1 MNKHQTVFTKDKRL
15 SALHSYHILDTSPER
30 EFDAITRLIS
40 SICKTPV
47 ALISFIDA
55 ERQWIKSSVGVD
67 VKQMP
72 RIDAF
77 CNHTILEDDILE
89 ITDVLENEHFNTNR
103 FVINDPQIRFYAGAP
118 LISPDGHRLG
128 ALCVMDMVG
137 RKLSDGQL
145 NALRTLAGDVI
156 THLELRK
163 AKHDLHTIQTGSRD
177 FFNLFNSMPAIFCVM
192 DREYRIGT
200 ISNGVEKILGQ
211 SPGELTGRIFWTL
224 FTDDI
229 SVPAIELIKN
239 GLVKQEHTFDIETP
253 IITGKGD
260 VKWLRWSL
268 TFKDN
273 KWYGGGRDITPEKK
287 AKSELDILLFAAQKS
302 PTGIV
307 IRDNN
312 RNVVWINEAH
322 EKLLGYSLAD
332 VKGKRVST
340 DAVGEETDME
350 VFNGA
355 VADFELQKPYQVEL
369 KLYRKDGTPVWV
381 LVSNNPLVNPN
392 GVVEYQ
398 VGSLVDITARKKAEM
413 ELIAAKEEALQ
424 LSQAKD
430 MFISVMSHE
439 IRNPLNAVIGMS
451 HVLMDDTTGELR
463 KENLGILQ
471 FSAENLM
478 TLINNVL
485 DFTKIESGNIELEK
499 MNVDLRELVQSI
511 ANSMQFNAGE
521 KKIHLGYSVDEA
533 VPQLVMGDRTRL
545 CQILLNLVGNAIKFT
560 ETGSVNIGLQ
570 VAKQTD
576 KQVQIRFAVTDTGIG
591 IANDK
596 INTIFESFKQATA
609 DTSRKYGGTGLGL
622 AITKKLVELHKSK
635 IQVESTPGKGST
647 FSFTI
652 KFDKEYIHLKNNHSN
667 VETGLQLNVLVV
679 DDNQINRL
687 LISKVLGKWG
697 ASTEFAE
704 DGQQAVDKIAANH
717 DLDVVLMDIHMPVM
731 GGLEATQIIRSKPE
745 EFYQKLPIIALTAS
759 VMNSDIS
766 EINNAGMNDY
776 ILKPF
781 DPKGLYDKLS
791 KFQKVR
797 G

>member
-1 MNKHQTVFTKDKRL
+1 L
-15 SALHSYHILDTSPER
+15 E
-30 EFDAITRLIS
+30 
-40 SICKTPV
+40 TPV
-47 ALISFIDA
+47 
-55 ERQWIKSSVGVD
+55 V
-67 VKQMP
+67 
-72 RIDAF
+72 
-77 CNHTILEDDILE
+77 
-89 ITDVLENEHFNTNR
+89 
-103 FVINDPQIRFYAGAP
+103 
-118 LISPDGHRLG
+118 
-128 ALCVMDMVG
+128 
-137 RKLSDGQL
+137 
-145 NALRTLAGDVI
+145 
-156 THLELRK
+156 
-163 AKHDLHTIQTGSRD
+163 TG
-177 FFNLFNSMPAIFCVM
+177 
-192 DREYRIGT
+192 E
-200 ISNGVEKILGQ
+200 
-211 SPGELTGRIFWTL
+211 
-224 FTDDI
+224 
-229 SVPAIELIKN
+229 
-239 GLVKQEHTFDIETP
+239 
-253 IITGKGD
+253 GD
-260 VKWLRWSL
+260 VKWLKWSL

-273 KWYGGGRDITPEKK
+273 KWYGGGRDITSEKK

-307 IRDNN
+307 IRDID
-312 RNVVWINEAH
+312 RKVVWINDAH

-340 DAVGEETDME
+340 DAVGADTDME
-350 VFNGA
+350 VFNRA
-355 VADFELQKPYQVEL
+355 VADFEQYKPYQVEL
-369 KLYRKDGTPVWV
+369 KLYRKDGQPVWV
-381 LVSNNPLVNPN
+381 LVSNNPLVNAD

-398 VGSLVDITARKKAEM
+398 VGSLVDITDRKKAEM

-424 LSQAKD
+424 LSRAKD

-451 HVLMDDTTGELR
+451 HVLMDENTAEIK
-463 KENLGILQ
+463 KENLGILR

-499 MNVDLRELVQSI
+499 TSIDLRELVQSI
-511 ANSMQFNAGE
+511 ASSMQFNASE
-521 KKIHLGYSVDEA
+521 KKIYLDYSIDEA
-533 VPQLVMGDRTRL
+533 IPRSVVGDRTRL
-545 CQILLNLVGNAIKFT
+545 CQVLLNLVGNAIKFT
-560 ETGSVNIGLQ
+560 EKGGVKIALDL
-570 VAKQTD
+570 VKQSSR
-576 KQVQIRFAVTDTGIG
+576 QVQIRFAVTDTGIG

-622 AITKKLVELHKSK
+622 TISKKLVELHKSE
-635 IQVESTPGKGST
+635 IHVESMPGKGST
-647 FSFTI
+647 FSFSI
-652 KFDKEYIHLKNNHSN
+652 KFDKEYIHLKNNLSD

-704 DGQQAVDKIAANH
+704 NGQEAVDKIVANRE
-717 DLDVVLMDIHMPVM
+717 LDVVLMDIHMPVM

-745 EFYQKLPIIALTAS
+745 EFFQKLPIIALTAS

-766 EINNAGMNDY
+766 EINEAGMNDY
-776 ILKPF
+776 VLKPF